1 MGKAVSEKIP
11 SGIEVKFIFRNKV
24 CSGTILNL
32 TRNSIL
38 IYSKLSPLAD
48 LTDDFKVLVLFQG
61 KRLVIPVRIKK
72 MSAKDS
78 SSNIIAVDVLNPSE
92 DYMELVSDQRPFN
105 KSFSIHTRRLLGKI
119 DSNSVQ

>member
-32 TRNSIL
+32 TKNSIL
-38 IYSKLSPLAD
+38 IYSKLSPPAG
-48 LTDDFKVLVLFQG
+48 LTDDFKILVLLQE
-61 KRLVIPVRIKK
+61 KRLVVPVRIKK
-72 MSAKDS
+72 LSAKDS
-78 SSNIIAVDVLNPSE
+78 GSNIIAVDVLNPSE
-92 DYMELVSDQRPFN
+92 DYLELVNDQGPFN